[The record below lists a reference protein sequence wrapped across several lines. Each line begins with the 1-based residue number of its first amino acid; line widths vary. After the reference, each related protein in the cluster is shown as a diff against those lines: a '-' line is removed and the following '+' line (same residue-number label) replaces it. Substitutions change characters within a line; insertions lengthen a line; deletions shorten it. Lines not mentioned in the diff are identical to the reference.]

1 MNEKEKT
8 APILFFILSIAGTL
22 VVLMEIAMNLWRTSL
37 CTSEGCKTV
46 AKYARYGDISLLIP
60 GALVFLLL
68 AILSRPGSFRWG
80 RYTDKL
86 ITTILCAAIA
96 SEGFLVGYQAFR
108 VYAPCWFCL
117 SVFALFVLLG
127 VIWLASGRWE
137 TITGFAGFA
146 VVFACFYLILPTV
159 TSSES
164 LGDHIDKNQ
173 LTLFYSSTCATCE
186 EIEHLC
192 KSCDIIV
199 NKVDADE
206 HFDLLEGMHIYEI
219 PVLFVNDSDEKRVLI
234 GKTKIKEFLLQN
246 GGRYTTPS

>member
-1 MNEKEKT
+1 MNGKEKT

-22 VVLMEIAMNLWRTSL
+22 IVLLEIVMNLWRTSL

-68 AILSRPGSFRWG
+68 AILSRPRSLRFG
-80 RYTDKL
+80 RYKDKL
-86 ITTILCAAIA
+86 ISTILCAAIA

-108 VYAPCWFCL
+108 VHAPCWFCL
-117 SVFALFVLLG
+117 TVFTLLVLLG
-127 VIWLASGRWE
+127 IIWFLSGHWE

-146 VVFACFYLILPTV
+146 VVFAFFYLILPTV
-159 TSSES
+159 TSTES
-164 LGDHIDKNQ
+164 LGDHIEENQ
-173 LTLFYSSTCATCE
+173 LTLFYSSTCESCE

-192 KSCDIIV
+192 ESCDIVV

-219 PVLFVNDSDEKRVLI
+219 PVLFVNDGDEKRVLI
-234 GKTKIKEFLLQN
+234 GKTKIREFLLQN
-246 GGRYTTPS
+246 GGKYAASS

>member
-1 MNEKEKT
+1 MNGKEKT
-8 APILFFILSIAGTL
+8 TPVVFFILSIVGTII
-22 VVLMEIAMNLWRTSL
+22 VLIEVAMNLWQTSL

-46 AKYARYGDISLLIP
+46 ARYARYGDISLLIP
-60 GALVFLLL
+60 GLLVFSFL
-68 AILSRPGSFRWG
+68 AVLSRPGSLLLS
-80 RYTDKL
+80 RYKNKL
-86 ITTILCAAIA
+86 ISTILCAAIA

-127 VIWLASGRWE
+127 IIWLLSGRWE
-137 TITGFAGFA
+137 AVTGFAGFA

-159 TSSES
+159 TSTEN
-164 LGDHIDKNQ
+164 LGDHLDESY
-173 LTLFYSSTCATCE
+173 LTLFYSTSCSSCE

-192 KSCDIIV
+192 KSCDIVV

-219 PVLFVNDSDEKRVLI
+219 PVLFVNDSMEKRVLI

-246 GGRYTTPS
+246 SGKQPVPS